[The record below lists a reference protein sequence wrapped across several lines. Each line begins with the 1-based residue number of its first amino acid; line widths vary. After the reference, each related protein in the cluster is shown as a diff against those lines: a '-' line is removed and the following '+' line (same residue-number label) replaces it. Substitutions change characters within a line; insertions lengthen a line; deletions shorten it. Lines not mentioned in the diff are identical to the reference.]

1 MMGHA
6 WTPVQ
11 KRLSTSASVLTAE
24 SEKTARVGAVSKQRK
39 PGWGG
44 KGGVTES
51 ENTGRGGVNA
61 LFLP

>member
-11 KRLSTSASVLTAE
+11 KRLSTGASVLTAE
-24 SEKTARVGAVSKQRK
+24 SEKTARVGAVSEQRK

-51 ENTGRGGVNA
+51 
-61 LFLP
+61 